1 MAINNGFDT
10 RYHDINNTDT
20 RRRKGSFF
28 TPRVWVER
36 SQEYIK
42 ACLGDD
48 WQDNYYIWDCAA
60 GTGNLLTGLTNK
72 YNIYASTL
80 DKQDVDVIQ
89 ERINND
95 IQALPSHV
103 FQFDFLNDDFSRLP
117 QSLQDIISDPIKR
130 KKLVI
135 YINPPYVVAK
145 TSNTT
150 KTKLKYKKELGK
162 ASSDLCAQFLMRI
175 HNEIKGCIIAEF
187 SKLTALQA
195 PTFSIYRQH
204 FKADLMRMFIVPGDT
219 FDNVKGQFPI
229 GFKIWNTDSNN
240 VFKSTITDV
249 YDKNNENI
257 GTKELISYDGMK
269 RINEWYKQF
278 YDNKNDAEIGILH
291 HGRNDF
297 QHMNITFISNN
308 NTHDNTSIITPN
320 NLRYACMYYAV
331 QKCIKATWINDR
343 DQFLYPKE
351 TIGTKKIISYDGMK
365 LINAMLE
372 DIKGLDYKIE
382 LAHMLSVGSD
392 FQHQNVCF
400 IDGIIANRMNGGR
413 HTILTDTNFIVVSI
427 FYAVY
432 HSIKATWI
440 NDRDQFLYPHDSY
453 KSDIMFHNDCLA
465 YTLFTNNIQY
475 KYCKDGNNYF
485 IPFTEEDVNTK
496 ERYKTSFM
504 TDYMNGKYTYKIDDL
519 FTNGTY
525 KNDKLVFS
533 KEAQDVFDS
542 AKKLYTYYHKQKNS
556 NPNAALYDI
565 KEYFQGRNSKGRMN
579 SKSDDV
585 YYTECLNA
593 MNRALDVLRGSIAE
607 KTYKY
612 GFLI

>member
-20 RRRKGSFF
+20 RKRKGAFF
-28 TPRVWVER
+28 TPKVWVER

-48 WQDNYYIWDCAA
+48 WQDNYYIWDCAS

-80 DKQDVDVIQ
+80 DKQDVDVIK
-89 ERINND
+89 ERIDND

-103 FQFDFLNDDFSRLP
+103 FQFDFLNDDFSKLP

-135 YINPPYVVAK
+135 YINPPYAEVGSGVNRK
-145 TSNTT
+145 GKVGVSDT
-150 KTKLKYKKELGK
+150 KIKVKYKDDMGRATNELYT
-162 ASSDLCAQFLMRI
+162 QFLMRI
-175 HNEIKGCIIAEF
+175 HNEIKGGIIAEF
-187 SKLTALQA
+187 SKLKALQG
-195 PTFSIYRQH
+195 PNFSVYRQH
-204 FKADLMRMFIVPGDT
+204 FKADLMRMFIIPGDT
-219 FDNVKGQFPI
+219 FDNVKGQFSI

-240 VFKSTITDV
+240 VFKSAITDV
-249 YDKNNENI
+249 YDKNNKNI
-257 GTKELISYDGMK
+257 GTKELISYDGM
-269 RINEWYKQF
+269 RLINEYIK
-278 YDNKNDAEIGILH
+278 EIKDINNERIAYLGISAS
-291 HGRNDF
+291 DI
-297 QHMNITFISNN
+297 QHSRLVFISSKNI
-308 NTHDNTSIITPN
+308 DDRKKYITPN
-320 NLRYACMYYAV
+320 NLRYACIYYAV
-331 QKCIKATWINDR
+331 RKCIKATW
-343 DQFLYPKE
+343 
-351 TIGTKKIISYDGMK
+351 M
-365 LINAMLE
+365 
-372 DIKGLDYKIE
+372 
-382 LAHMLSVGSD
+382 
-392 FQHQNVCF
+392 
-400 IDGIIANRMNGGR
+400 
-413 HTILTDTNFIVVSI
+413 
-427 FYAVY
+427 
-432 HSIKATWI
+432 

-485 IPFTEEDVNTK
+485 IPFTEEDVNAK

-519 FTNGTY
+519 FNNGAY
-525 KNDKLVFS
+525 KNDRLVFS

-542 AKKLYTYYHKQKNS
+542 AKRLYIYYHKQENS

-565 KEYFQGRNSKGRMN
+565 KEYFQGRSNKGIMN
-579 SKSDDV
+579 AKSTDV

-593 MNRALDVLRGSIAE
+593 MNRALDVLRESIAE